1 MLESLASEWYA
12 IQGYFVRTNIKAN
25 RRVNGGWDNEIDV
38 LAYSPSNG
46 KLVHLEC
53 SWDALSWEKREER
66 FVTKKFVFT
75 DGQYAE
81 IVGTMPI
88 SVQKRA
94 IIGTSKSQPMKF
106 WGNDIEITTVPN
118 FVAEISAE
126 IKTRHP
132 MRDVIPETY
141 PCLRSFQFVLTYGS

>member
-1 MLESLASEWYA
+1 MNFLESLASEWYA

-66 FVTKKFVFT
+66 FVTKSNDTEQFAELAAVARQLEKGLKELRGM
-75 DGQYAE
+75 DGAAL
-81 IVGTMPI
+81 
-88 SVQKRA
+88 VQKRR
-94 IIGTSKSQPMKF
+94 QKF
-106 WGNDIEITTVPN
+106 LDMGRE
-118 FVAEISAE
+118 
-126 IKTRHP
+126 
-132 MRDVIPETY
+132 
-141 PCLRSFQFVLTYGS
+141 L